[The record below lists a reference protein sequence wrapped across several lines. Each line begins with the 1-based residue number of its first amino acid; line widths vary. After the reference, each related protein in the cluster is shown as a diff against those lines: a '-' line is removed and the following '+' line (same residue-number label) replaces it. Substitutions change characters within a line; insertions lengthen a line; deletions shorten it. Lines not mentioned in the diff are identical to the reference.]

1 MPRQSL
7 IEFRQGPASEWL
19 SINPILSSGEPGFDI
34 SNNVL
39 KIGNGTARWN
49 FLPPIGSGAAIIS
62 QQYKNYT
69 SIDNDYTIL
78 DSDDII
84 FIDTE
89 TKSVSVE
96 MPSANGL
103 GGKELV
109 IKKMTGN
116 HQVTINASGSQ
127 TIDGNN
133 VVFINYNYESI
144 KLVSNNHNWFIV

>member
-7 IEFRQGPASEWL
+7 IEFRQGPTSEWL

-34 SNNVL
+34 SNNIL
-39 KIGNGTARWN
+39 KIGNGTDRWN
-49 FLPPIGSGAAIIS
+49 VLPPIGSGATIIS
-62 QQYKNYT
+62 QEYKNYT

-103 GGKELV
+103 GGKEFV
-109 IKKMTGN
+109 IKKITGN
-116 HQVTINASGSQ
+116 NQVTINASGSQ

-133 VVFINYNYESI
+133 TVLINYNYESI
-144 KLVSNNHNWFIV
+144 KLVSNNNNWFIV